1 MKISLLNSW
10 KTITVLIIAIALILL
25 ALGGYLGPILTT
37 ASRPIVMA
45 QAWLSNRYI
54 AIYQLL
60 NSPQDENELR
70 LRNIEL
76 QDEVDRLQSQIIS
89 LQQELD
95 QSQSLGA
102 LLGFASEN
110 PQMQPVAA
118 IVIGRDP
125 SPFLHYLIIDQGS
138 DNGIRKGMPVVTQ
151 SGLVGRID
159 AVIAGASRVQ
169 LITDP
174 GSIVNVKLQTQ
185 KIDAQTIGSITGEM
199 SLEMVPQDV
208 VLEPGEMILT
218 SGLGGNYP
226 KDLLIGQVISV
237 RKLENDLFQSAAI
250 QPVVD
255 FAQLQAVL
263 IIKNFKPVDISPL
276 IPATSP

>member
-1 MKISLLNSW
+1 MKISISNSW
-10 KTITVLIIAIALILL
+10 KPITALLLAFALILL

-37 ASRPIVMA
+37 ISRPVVNA

-54 AIYQLL
+54 AIYQVV
-60 NSPQDENELR
+60 NSPQEESELR
-70 LRNIEL
+70 FRNLEL
-76 QDEVDRLQSQIIS
+76 ENEVDRLQSQIIT
-89 LQQELD
+89 LQQELN
-95 QSQSLGA
+95 QSKSLGA

-125 SPFLHYLIIDQGS
+125 SPFLHYLIIDKGT
-138 DNGIRKGMPVVTQ
+138 DDGILKGMPVVTQ

-159 AVIAGASRVQ
+159 AVIAGAARVQ

-174 GSIVNVKLQTQ
+174 GSIINIKFQNQ
-185 KIDAQTIGSITGEM
+185 KIDAQTQGSITGEI
-199 SLEMVPQDV
+199 SLEMVPQAV
-208 VLEPGEMILT
+208 FMEPGEMILT
-218 SGLGGNYP
+218 SGLGGTFP

-237 RKLENDLFQSAAI
+237 RKLENDLFQSASV

-263 IIKNFKPVDISPL
+263 IIKNFRPVDITPL
-276 IPATSP
+276 IPNQAP

>member
-1 MKISLLNSW
+1 MKISIANSW
-10 KTITVLIIAIALILL
+10 KTITILLVTVALILL

-37 ASRPIVMA
+37 LSRPVVNA
-45 QAWLSNRYI
+45 QAWLSNRYV
-54 AIYQLL
+54 AIYQII
-60 NSPQDENELR
+60 NSPQDETELR
-70 LRNIEL
+70 MRNIEL
-76 QDEVDRLQSQIIS
+76 ENEVDRLQSQIIT
-89 LQQELD
+89 LQQELN

-102 LLGFASEN
+102 LLGFASDN

-125 SPFLHYLIIDQGS
+125 SPFLHYLIIDKGS
-138 DNGIRKGMPVVTQ
+138 DDGIRKGMPVVTQ

-159 AVIAGASRVQ
+159 AVIAGAARIQ

-174 GSIVNVKLQTQ
+174 GAIVNVKLQTQ
-185 KIDAQTIGSITGEM
+185 KIDAQTQGSITGEI

-208 VLEPGEMILT
+208 VMETGEMVLT
-218 SGLGGNYP
+218 SGLGGNFP
-226 KDLLIGQVISV
+226 KDLLIGQVISI
-237 RKLENDLFQSAAI
+237 RKLENDLFQSAAV

-263 IIKNFKPVDISPL
+263 IIKNFRPVDIVPL
-276 IPATSP
+276 VPVQAQ

>member
-1 MKISLLNSW
+1 MKISLSKSW
-10 KTITVLIIAIALILL
+10 KTITILLIVVALILL

-37 ASRPIVMA
+37 ISRPVVNA

-54 AIYQLL
+54 AIYQIV
-60 NSPQDENELR
+60 NSPQGEAELR
-70 LRNIEL
+70 ASNIEL
-76 QDEVDRLQSQIIS
+76 QNEVDRLQSQIIT
-89 LQQELD
+89 LQQELN
-95 QSQSLGA
+95 QSKSLGA
-102 LLGFASEN
+102 LLGFASDN
-110 PQMQPVAA
+110 PQMQPIAA

-125 SPFLHYLIIDQGS
+125 SPFLHYLIIDKGS

-151 SGLVGRID
+151 SGLVGRVD
-159 AVIAGASRVQ
+159 AVIAGAARVQ

-174 GSIVNVKLQTQ
+174 GSIVNVKLQSQ
-185 KIDAQTIGSITGEM
+185 KIDAQTQGSITGEI
-199 SLEMVPQDV
+199 SLEMVPQSA
-208 VLEPGEMILT
+208 VLETGEIVLT

-237 RKLENDLFQSAAI
+237 RKLENDLFQSASV

-263 IIKNFKPVDISPL
+263 IIKNFKPVDIKPL
-276 IPATSP
+276 IPVQAP